1 MQVLPYNMNL
11 KGNGAN
17 VVIYTDGAG
26 ISTVA
31 PRNTGIINGDSI
43 IGNQLGGT
51 FKLGL
56 LGYYTTPIAFNA
68 AENEV
73 EAALELLPNIGDVTV
88 RITHIVTCYCYD
100 TDYTSVFIGV

>member
-1 MQVLPYNMNL
+1 MNL

-26 ISTVA
+26 ISTAA

-88 RITHIVTCYCYD
+88 RMTYIAACYCNAL
-100 TDYTSVFIGV
+100 FISTFTRV